1 MRKPDQVNWKGK
13 KVTVLGLAREGTAL
27 TRYLVQQG
35 AQVTATDLKDR
46 AALHKALE
54 DLADLAPVCYVLGS
68 HPPEVLDCDVL
79 FVSPGVPLDA
89 PILVE
94 ARRRGVTLSSEARL
108 FCRLCPAPILGV
120 TGSSGKTTTVTLAA
134 RMLQAGGKR
143 VHLGGNIG
151 SPLLNELAE
160 IQPSDSVV
168 MELSSFQL
176 DFFGAA
182 LDAALYGDPA
192 GPAAARDST
201 SPAQQMAGRST
212 SPAERMAG
220 RSTSPLFPPGGWSP
234 HIAGVLNVTPNHLDR
249 HPTMDAYVSAKLNIL
264 RYQEAQDYAVLGWDD
279 PVTRS
284 FADHCRGQ
292 VAFFSLSEPVPQG
305 AYLKGDTLALVRDG
319 TGGEVAVCS
328 RNDLLLRG
336 VHNVANVLAACAL
349 VGSLDVPAEA
359 IAEVART
366 FAGVEHRLELACERQ
381 GVSYYNDSIAT
392 SPERA
397 IAALNSFV
405 EPIVLLAG
413 GRDKHL
419 PWDAWVAAVQRKVV
433 HVITFG
439 EAAPLIER
447 ALGQLDRRR
456 GQAPPIHRAENLEH
470 AVQLA
475 QQLAQPGEV
484 VLFSPGGTS
493 FDAFHDYAERGETFK
508 RLVRGLGNGPGI
520 ACASRQ
526 SRMVSPAIVSAREHH

>member
-1 MRKPDQVNWKGK
+1 M
-13 KVTVLGLAREGTAL
+13 
-27 TRYLVQQG
+27 RYLVRQG
-35 AQVTATDLKDR
+35 AQVTATDLKDS
-46 AALHKALE
+46 AALQKTLDE
-54 DLADLAPVCYVLGS
+54 LADLSPVRYVLGG

-94 ARRRGVTLSSEARL
+94 ARRRGVTMSSEARL
-108 FCRLCPAPILGV
+108 FCRLCPAPVLGV

-134 RMLQAGGKR
+134 RMLEAGGKR

-151 SPLLNELAE
+151 NPLLNELAE
-160 IQPSDSVV
+160 IQPSDWVV

-176 DFFGAA
+176 DFFGAM
-182 LDAALYGDPA
+182 LDAEPYGDRVNPA
-192 GPAAARDST
+192 G
-201 SPAQQMAGRST
+201 AGRT
-212 SPAERMAG
+212 SGPAGAG
-220 RSTSPLFPPGGWSP
+220 RTSGPLFPPGGWSP
-234 HIAGVLNVTPNHLDR
+234 TVAAVLNVTPNHLDR
-249 HPTMDAYVSAKLNIL
+249 HPTMEAYVAAKLNIV
-264 RYQEAQDYAVLGWDD
+264 RYQQAQDWAVLGWDD
-279 PVTRS
+279 PVTRG
-284 FADHCRGQ
+284 FARHCPGQ
-292 VAFFSLSEPVPQG
+292 VAFFSLNERVSQG
-305 AYLKGDTLALVRDG
+305 AYLKGDTLTLVRGG
-319 TGGEVAVCS
+319 TGGEATVCS

-349 VGSLDVPAEA
+349 VAPLDVPVEVMAD
-359 IAEVART
+359 VART
-366 FAGVEHRLELACERQ
+366 FAGVEHRLELVCERQ

-419 PWDAWVAAVQRKVV
+419 PWDAWVASVQRKVV

-439 EAAPLIER
+439 EAAPLIAR
-447 ALGQLDRRR
+447 ALGQLDPRC
-456 GQAPPIHRAENLEH
+456 GQAPTIHRAENLGH

-475 QQLAQPGEV
+475 QQLAQPGQV

-493 FDAFHDYAERGETFK
+493 FDAFRDYAERGQTFK
-508 RLVRGLGNGPGI
+508 CLVHGLSDCPGV
-520 ACASRQ
+520 ARAS
-526 SRMVSPAIVSAREHH
+526 H

>member
-1 MRKPDQVNWKGK
+1 VHKPDQISWKAK

-27 TRYLVQQG
+27 TRYLVRQG
-35 AQVTATDLKDR
+35 AQVTVTDLKDSI
-46 AALHKALE
+46 ALQKTLNE
-54 DLADLAPVCYVLGS
+54 LAVFSAVRYVLGG
-68 HPPEVLDCDVL
+68 HPAEVLDCDVL

-134 RMLQAGGKR
+134 RMLEAGGKH

-151 SPLLNELAE
+151 NPLLGELVE
-160 IQPSDSVV
+160 VQPSDWVV

-176 DFFGAA
+176 DFFGTV
-182 LDAALYGDPA
+182 LDAEPYGDAAHPVGMRQRVPPA
-192 GPAAARDST
+192 S
-201 SPAQQMAGRST
+201 GRSM
-212 SPAERMAG
+212 SL
-220 RSTSPLFPPGGWSP
+220 LFPPGGWSP
-234 HIAGVLNVTPNHLDR
+234 HVAAVLNVTPNHLDR
-249 HPTMDAYVSAKLNIL
+249 HPTMQAYVAAKLNIL
-264 RYQEAQDYAVLGWDD
+264 RYQEARDYAVLNWDD
-279 PVTRS
+279 PVTRT
-284 FADHCRGQ
+284 FVEDCRGH
-292 VAFFSLSEPVPQG
+292 VVFFSLSERVSQG
-305 AYLKGDTLALVRDG
+305 AYLKGNTLMLVHGG
-319 TGGEVAVCS
+319 TGGEAGTSPGGSETPVCG
-328 RNDLLLRG
+328 RDELLLRG

-349 VGSLDVPAEA
+349 VALLDVPAEA
-359 IAEVART
+359 MAVVART
-366 FAGVEHRLELACERQ
+366 FAGVEHRLELVCEWQ

-397 IAALNSFV
+397 IAALNSFA

-447 ALGQLDRRR
+447 ALGQGDVR
-456 GQAPPIHRAENLEH
+456 GGQVPPTHRAEDLGR

-475 QQLAQPGEV
+475 HQLAQPGQV

-493 FDAFHDYAERGETFK
+493 FDAFHDYAERGQTFK
-508 RLVRGLGNGPGI
+508 RLVRSLRDCPET
-520 ACASRQ
+520 ARASPLERCG
-526 SRMVSPAIVSAREHH
+526 VSPSARERCRE

>member
-1 MRKPDQVNWKGK
+1 MAIVRKPDQINWKGK
-13 KVTVLGLAREGTAL
+13 RVTVLGLAREGTAL

-35 AQVTATDLKDR
+35 AQVTATDLKDS
-46 AALHKALE
+46 AALQKTLDE
-54 DLADLAPVCYVLGS
+54 LADLAPVRYVLGA

-94 ARRRGVTLSSEARL
+94 ARRRGVTMSSEARL
-108 FCRLCPAPILGV
+108 FCRLCPAPVLGV

-134 RMLQAGGKR
+134 RMLEAGGKR

-151 SPLLNELAE
+151 SPLLSELAE
-160 IQPSDSVV
+160 VQPSDWVV

-182 LDAALYGDPA
+182 LDAAPYSDPA
-192 GPAAARDST
+192 SPAGGRDSA
-201 SPAQQMAGRST
+201 SPAGAGRT
-212 SPAERMAG
+212 S
-220 RSTSPLFPPGGWSP
+220 SPLFPPGGWSP
-234 HIAGVLNVTPNHLDR
+234 HIAAVLNVTPNHLDR
-249 HPTMDAYVSAKLNIL
+249 HPTMEAYVAAKLNIV

-279 PVTRS
+279 PLTRS
-284 FADHCRGQ
+284 FARQCRGQ
-292 VAFFSLSEPVPQG
+292 VAFFSLSERVSLG
-305 AYLKGDTLALVRDG
+305 AYLKGDTLALVRGG
-319 TGGEVAVCS
+319 TGDEIALCN

-349 VGSLDVPAEA
+349 VARLDVPAEA
-359 IAEVART
+359 IAEAVRT
-366 FAGVEHRLELACERQ
+366 FAGVEHRLELVCEWQ

-456 GQAPPIHRAENLEH
+456 GQAPPIHRAANLGH

-475 QQLAQPGEV
+475 QQLAQPGQV

-493 FDAFHDYAERGETFK
+493 FDAFHDYVERGETFK
-508 RLVRGLGNGPGI
+508 RLVRGLGDGPGI
-520 ACASRQ
+520 ACASR
-526 SRMVSPAIVSAREHH
+526 